1 MLSGTQVF
9 AMSSANKTVSSDSI
23 AELYIE
29 HHGWLQNWLRKKLGN
44 APRAADLAHDVFVRL
59 LGKPQEIGD
68 IRDPRA
74 YLARIGGG
82 LLDDHW
88 RRQALERAW
97 LETLAAQPQ
106 PLAPSPEERSLVIE
120 TLEEIS
126 RLLDGLPPRTR
137 NIFLLSQL
145 DGLTYP
151 QIAAQLGTTV
161 NVVQKAMGSA
171 LASCYRA
178 LYPC

>member
-1 MLSGTQVF
+1 
-9 AMSSANKTVSSDSI
+9 MSSANNTVSPGSV

-44 APRAADLAHDVFVRL
+44 SHRAADLAHDVFVRI
-59 LGKPQEIGD
+59 LGKSHDIGEI
-68 IRDPRA
+68 REPRA
-74 YLARIGGG
+74 YLVRIGGG

-88 RRQALERAW
+88 RRQALEQAW
-97 LETLAAQPQ
+97 LETLAAQPM
-106 PLAPSPEERSLVIE
+106 PLAPSPEERSLIIE

-137 NIFLLSQL
+137 TIFLLSQL

-161 NVVQKAMGSA
+161 NVVQKAMSRA
-171 LASCYRA
+171 LVNCYRV